1 MYLVWMITTVG
12 LFIAFVETVNERRNY
27 LEVEVNQKLREMID
41 LKEHMESLQKDIIQ
55 KLNSMVQ
62 ALAQEKVIRINFG
75 KKFESMLEAYGQ
87 HLADLAR
94 TVDNIDIHIENRLR
108 ENTNATEVSF
118 RSKIKET
125 VSTIE
130 EKCTRSMSQLN
141 RTLGNLYEQFNQWR
155 VPKPGKCSSSCGG
168 GVKNRVR
175 TCTNPTP
182 AEGGNY
188 CVGDALECVKCR
200 DRSCPGSCCIYNT
213 RLT

>member
-55 KLNSMVQ
+55 YISSLLNSIEFRKLNSMVQ

-155 VPKPGKCSSSCGG
+155 VPKPGK
-168 GVKNRVR
+168 
-175 TCTNPTP
+175 
-182 AEGGNY
+182 
-188 CVGDALECVKCR
+188 
-200 DRSCPGSCCIYNT
+200 
-213 RLT
+213 